1 MPSPRAVQT
10 WARRP
15 KSAQA
20 LAQRS
25 RIVLAA
31 AQGLKNS
38 EIADGLGMTRPMI
51 TKWRSRFAE
60 QRLDGLVDEPRPG
73 RPRTV
78 TDEQVEEVITKT
90 LSTSGSRPPP
100 DHRNELPD
108 RLRDDAVGLDR
119 RRRARRGARPGDC
132 RPGPAPAASRR
143 GGADAKLSHDA
154 QPCIHAVQPSPTG
167 PR

>member
-1 MPSPRAVQT
+1 MPSPVQT

-31 AQGLKNS
+31 AQGLKNT
-38 EIADGLGMTRPMI
+38 EIADGLGVTRPMV

-100 DHRNELPD
+100 RP
-108 RLRDDAVGLDR
+108 RS
-119 RRRARRGARPGDC
+119 RATGSTPGRGRGAG
-132 RPGPAPAASRR
+132 SREAR
-143 GGADAKLSHDA
+143 
-154 QPCIHAVQPSPTG
+154 SP
-167 PR
+167 RRSSW

>member
-31 AQGLKNS
+31 AQGLKNT

-90 LSTSGSRPPP
+90 LSTSGSPAARPQKRATGSTP
-100 DHRNELPD
+100 
-108 RLRDDAVGLDR
+108 R
-119 RRRARRGARPGDC
+119 RRRGAGSPEARSP
-132 RPGPAPAASRR
+132 RR
-143 GGADAKLSHDA
+143 S
-154 QPCIHAVQPSPTG
+154 SW
-167 PR
+167 